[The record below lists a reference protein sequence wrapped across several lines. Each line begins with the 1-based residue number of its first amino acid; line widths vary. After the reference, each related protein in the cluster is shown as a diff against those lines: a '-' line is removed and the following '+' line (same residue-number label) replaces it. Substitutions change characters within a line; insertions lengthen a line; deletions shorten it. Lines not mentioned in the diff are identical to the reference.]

1 MAAAGLTLN
10 FPTLSTTGPRRLSA
24 HRPDP
29 RPIAVPHAPLPQ
41 NGTPQFTAATARSG
55 NWRLA
60 AGLVVLLT
68 ASPAWAYIDPNAGGW
83 LYQLLF
89 PLLVGIGALW
99 AGLRLRIRAW
109 WHRLRHGKAPAPQ
122 GDEPGDV

>member
-1 MAAAGLTLN
+1 LKPIAARIAHAAAW
-10 FPTLSTTGPRRLSA
+10 RA
-24 HRPDP
+24 A
-29 RPIAVPHAPLPQ
+29 AV
-41 NGTPQFTAATARSG
+41 
-55 NWRLA
+55 LA
-60 AGLVVLLT
+60 ALLT
-68 ASPAWAYIDPNAGGW
+68 AGPAWAYIDPNAGGW

-109 WHRLRHGKAPAPQ
+109 WHRLRHGKAPAPR